1 MGNPYPSFVRE
12 AQIYG
17 CMPEPHFIIMEKI
30 SKEEMDWFDKKG
42 NLVILNGIALKNLK
56 KDESLFTYGQIQGI
70 YPAGLIHNAG
80 NGVL

>member
-1 MGNPYPSFVRE
+1 MRE

-17 CMPEPHFIIMEKI
+17 CMPEPHVIIMEKI

-42 NLVILNGIALKNLK
+42 NLVILNGIALRNLK